1 MTPTTHR
8 FVVPP
13 GAPAHRLD
21 LTLVERGHGFS
32 RAQIQRLIREGRVTV
47 DGKSVKAGHLLRPGE
62 AVVVEIPEPQPLKLE
77 PEAIPLSILYED
89 ESVMVIDKPAGM
101 VVHPA
106 AGNWK
111 GTLVHALLA
120 HAPAFRELGGERP
133 GIVHRLDKGTSGVLV
148 VAKTPAAHEALARQ
162 FKAHTVTRKYLAL
175 ALGDARDAVGTIRTP
190 IGRHVTDRKKMGVR
204 TRKGREAATHYR
216 VQERFG
222 DAMLLEVRLET
233 GRTHQVRVHLAHIGH
248 PVLGDRVYGGA
259 RAMQLRGER
268 VERVMLHAAVLGF
281 THPATGAYR
290 EFSSPPPEAFREL
303 LNGLRRFTPVERG
316 KRERRT

>member
-1 MTPTTHR
+1 MAVVR
-8 FVVPP
+8 QYVVPR
-13 GAPAHRLD
+13 GAPPRRLD
-21 LTLVERGHGFS
+21 LTLVERGHGLS
-32 RAQIQRLIREGRVTV
+32 RAQIQRLIREGRVAV
-47 DGKSVKAGHLLRPGE
+47 NGRRVKAGHLLRPGE

-77 PEAIPLSILYED
+77 PEAIPLSILHED
-89 ESVMVIDKPAGM
+89 ESVIVIDKPTGM

-120 HAPAFRELGGERP
+120 HAPTFRDLGGERP

-148 VAKTPAAHEALARQ
+148 VAKTSQAHEALARQ

-175 ALGDARDAVGTIRTP
+175 ALGDARDAAGSIRTP
-190 IGRHVTDRKKMGVR
+190 IGRHVADRKKMGVR
-204 TRKGREAATHYR
+204 TRKGREAVTHYR
-216 VQERFG
+216 VLERYG

-248 PVLGDRVYGGA
+248 PVLGDRVYGGT

-268 VERVMLHAAVLGF
+268 IERVMLHAAVLGF
-281 THPATGAYR
+281 THPATGEYR
-290 EFSSPPPEAFREL
+290 EFTSPPPEAFQEMLEEL
-303 LNGLRRFTPVERG
+303 RNISPVEGKIRKRG
-316 KRERRT
+316 S

>member
-1 MTPTTHR
+1 MAVVRQYVVHRGTPPR
-8 FVVPP
+8 
-13 GAPAHRLD
+13 RLD
-21 LTLVERGHGFS
+21 LTLVERGHGLS
-32 RAQIQRLIREGRVTV
+32 RAQIQRLIHEGRVTV
-47 DGKSVKAGHLLRPGE
+47 DGRAVKAGYLLRAGE
-62 AVVVEIPEPQPLKLE
+62 IVVVEIPEPQPLKLE

-89 ESVMVIDKPAGM
+89 DHLIVVDKPAGM

-111 GTLVHALLA
+111 GTLVHALL
-120 HAPAFRELGGERP
+120 HHCPVFSEMGGERP

-148 VAKTPAAHEALARQ
+148 VAKTPQAHEALARQ

-175 ALGDARDAVGTIRTP
+175 ALGDARDAAGTIRTP

-204 TRKGREAATHYR
+204 TRKGREAVTHYR
-216 VQERFG
+216 VLDRFG

-248 PVLGDRVYGGA
+248 PVLGDRVYGGT

-268 VERVMLHAAVLGF
+268 IERVMLHAAVLGF
-281 THPATGAYR
+281 THPATVEYL
-290 EFSSPPPEAFREL
+290 EFTSPPPEVFQDMLEEL
-303 LNGLRRFTPVERG
+303 RNFTPVEWR
-316 KRERRT
+316 KRERGS